1 MLQVSKTLEGGKI
14 QKLLEPSQTK
24 INSSS
29 STKRKTNGAYD
40 YSLDPTQV
48 QGISKVMWMPIL
60 VNQLVTIMPNNTKS
74 NKKYFGNK
82 FWKWN
87 YITYNL
93 DDIYEVEHK
102 LN

>member
-1 MLQVSKTLEGGKI
+1 LLQVSKTLEGGKI

-48 QGISKVMWMPIL
+48 QGISKVM
-60 VNQLVTIMPNNTKS
+60 
-74 NKKYFGNK
+74 
-82 FWKWN
+82 
-87 YITYNL
+87 
-93 DDIYEVEHK
+93 
-102 LN
+102 